1 MSTAYEMPAENR
13 GISFPVRNMR
23 GVARPMRVN
32 LVPAPLQ
39 FRIRAFSWPRNMPW
53 DLRGKNFH
61 PVSVYG
67 GGWFRWRT
75 WTEEIE
81 TLISG
86 YFPYPFFSRT
96 FKYSLPF
103 GLGNIQGSNVYF
115 FLELWKGRRI
125 IDSDNRFMEVF
136 IFCSFLWQNREE
148 FLFVFRFGI
157 NFLNF

>member
-1 MSTAYEMPAENR
+1 MPAEKR

-75 WTEEIE
+75 WRRKLKPSYRDIFR
-81 TLISG
+81 I
-86 YFPYPFFSRT
+86 R
-96 FKYSLPF
+96 
-103 GLGNIQGSNVYF
+103 F
-115 FLELWKGRRI
+115 FLVRSSILCLLVLATFRDRMFISFLKGLWKGRRI
-125 IDSDNRFMEVF
+125 IDSDNRFMEVYILF
-136 IFCSFLWQNREE
+136 FFVVESWGIFVRFA
-148 FLFVFRFGI
+148 FR
-157 NFLNF
+157 N